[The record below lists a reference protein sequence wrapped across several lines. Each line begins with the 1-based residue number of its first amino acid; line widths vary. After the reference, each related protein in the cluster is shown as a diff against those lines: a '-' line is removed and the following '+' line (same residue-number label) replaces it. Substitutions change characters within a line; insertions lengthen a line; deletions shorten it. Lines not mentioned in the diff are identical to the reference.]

1 MVPPLQVGE
10 RRDRE
15 NIRCEVTLIAAQRD
29 KNDFFICLITVGES
43 HSPTVLHKGGYAK
56 VGAEVKTELR
66 CEFGYQLLGRLQ
78 QDCEY
83 VLGLVENNTSL
94 RGTQK
99 ALWALEAD
107 MQIEKMRELHEA
119 FPEDAKPEWCTLE
132 DISEYE
138 RRFKAVQEKEA
149 L

>member
-1 MVPPLQVGE
+1 M
-10 RRDRE
+10 
-15 NIRCEVTLIAAQRD
+15 NA
-29 KNDFFICLITVGES
+29 
-43 HSPTVLHKGGYAK
+43 
-56 VGAEVKTELR
+56 VKTTLR
-66 CEFGYQLLGRLQ
+66 CKFEYQLLGRLQ

-94 RGTQK
+94 MGTQK
-99 ALWALEAD
+99 TLWALEAD
-107 MQIEKMRELHEA
+107 MQIEKMRELHKS